1 MCGIAGIVDLAGERT
16 APEGVIEAM
25 AASLR
30 HRGPDEEGYLRRS
43 QVELASRRLSIVGL
57 ADGRQ
62 PVTNED
68 QTIFVVFNGE
78 LFDYVER
85 KAELETRGHRFATH
99 CDTEIIPHLWEESQ
113 RDIFVRLRGQFAIA
127 LWDAGRR
134 QLILA
139 RDRFG
144 ICPLYWTRQGDWI
157 LFASEIKALLASG
170 MVPARPDLRGIDHL
184 FTFSA
189 LPAPVTCFEGIQL
202 LPPGRYLR
210 IEPRNGSAASVVEE
224 RSYWEID
231 FPDQGDEQRV
241 ADPRRLVDEFESI
254 MLGAV
259 ARRLR
264 ADVPVGAY
272 LSGGVDSSLIVALA
286 SHLKGPAINT
296 YTIRVN
302 APGLDEL
309 DAATIAARHIGTKAP
324 VIQEFG
330 NDEALNSYPQ
340 LIEAAESPVIDTSCA
355 ALLLLARRV
364 HACGQKV
371 VLTGEGADEWLIGYP
386 WYKVAKALG
395 FLDALPGVRLSD
407 LARRAYLTLNK
418 VPQFPPEMRA
428 RTEKAIGGPNAW
440 IDAYGV
446 LALSKLRFYA
456 APMREI
462 LRRTDPWSDLQL
474 DIERARRWH
483 PLNRGI
489 WVAARVN
496 LAGHLLQAKGDRV
509 AMHSS
514 VEVRYPFLD
523 EEVFAF
529 LARLHPDW
537 KLRGFR
543 DKHLLRLMA
552 ERWLPPAVYR
562 RGKAIFRAPLDS
574 FHIEPEPAFV
584 SQLLSEESLRHTGY
598 FDVSAVRHWRSSFRR
613 MRPGSLPRLSVE
625 MGLVAVLATQLW
637 HHLYIEGT
645 LADLPTLTRA
655 TARNQ
660 R

>member
-1 MCGIAGIVDLAGERT
+1 
-16 APEGVIEAM
+16 
-25 AASLR
+25 
-30 HRGPDEEGYLRRS
+30 
-43 QVELASRRLSIVGL
+43 
-57 ADGRQ
+57 
-62 PVTNED
+62 
-68 QTIFVVFNGE
+68 
-78 LFDYVER
+78 
-85 KAELETRGHRFATH
+85 
-99 CDTEIIPHLWEESQ
+99 
-113 RDIFVRLRGQFAIA
+113 
-127 LWDAGRR
+127 
-134 QLILA
+134 
-139 RDRFG
+139 
-144 ICPLYWTRQGDWI
+144 
-157 LFASEIKALLASG
+157 
-170 MVPARPDLRGIDHL
+170 
-184 FTFSA
+184 
-189 LPAPVTCFEGIQL
+189 
-202 LPPGRYLR
+202 
-210 IEPRNGSAASVVEE
+210 
-224 RSYWEID
+224 
-231 FPDQGDEQRV
+231 
-241 ADPRRLVDEFESI
+241 
-254 MLGAV
+254 
-259 ARRLR
+259 
-264 ADVPVGAY
+264 
-272 LSGGVDSSLIVALA
+272 
-286 SHLKGPAINT
+286 
-296 YTIRVN
+296 
-302 APGLDEL
+302 
-309 DAATIAARHIGTKAP
+309 TKAP

-446 LALSKLRFYA
+446 LALSKLRFYE

-552 ERWLPPAVYR
+552 ERWPPPAVYR

-574 FHIEPEPAFV
+574 F
-584 SQLLSEESLRHTGY
+584 
-598 FDVSAVRHWRSSFRR
+598 
-613 MRPGSLPRLSVE
+613 
-625 MGLVAVLATQLW
+625 
-637 HHLYIEGT
+637 
-645 LADLPTLTRA
+645 
-655 TARNQ
+655 
-660 R
+660 